1 MPWTPSW
8 PVPAGGWNQ
17 ILEKGNPVEKDF
29 HFYLCLSETDFHF
42 YLCLSETDFHFYLC
56 LNETEGW
63 GISVKNKFFTAI
75 CA

>member
-1 MPWTPSW
+1 MTWTPSW

-29 HFYLCLSETDFHF
+29 HFYFCLSETEGMGGPCEKDFH
-42 YLCLSETDFHFYLC
+42 SYLC